1 MHTLP
6 HRTQIFTLSIATVA
20 LLLASNLATADIYK
34 WRNNRGVIQ
43 YSDKPPVSGF
53 TKASQHEIV
62 NSLQSK
68 DMCIEPT
75 AKTAAAA
82 VRKFGANFFARGFLK
97 KDQSTP
103 SVIIPPTSTPVATAP
118 KPIPVV
124 TAPIPTTPKPLWTRI
139 VLKTSGRLKQQMMEQ
154 FFLLTFR
161 M

>member
-68 DMCIEPT
+68 DMCTEPT
-75 AKTAAAA
+75 AKTATAAA
-82 VRKFGANFFARGFLK
+82 RKISANFFVKGLLSSTK
-97 KDQSTP
+97 STP
-103 SVIIPPTSTPVATAP
+103 TVVIVPTPTPVATAP
-118 KPIPVV
+118 RPVPV
-124 TAPIPTTPKPLWTRI
+124 EI
-139 VLKTSGRLKQQMMEQ
+139 GRASCRKEC
-154 FFLLTFR
+154 
-161 M
+161 

>member
-68 DMCIEPT
+68 DMCAEPN

-82 VRKFGANFFARGFLK
+82 ARKIRDRK
-97 KDQSTP
+97 STRLNSSHRNTSRMP
-103 SVIIPPTSTPVATAP
+103 SSA
-118 KPIPVV
+118 
-124 TAPIPTTPKPLWTRI
+124 
-139 VLKTSGRLKQQMMEQ
+139 
-154 FFLLTFR
+154 
-161 M
+161 